1 MRFYAQRPVRFLRQV
16 IADVVVVAW
25 AVLVVIVA
33 RAAYELIRQ
42 LEAPARALADAGEGI
57 RGAFDGAAGT
67 AAGVPIVGEEL
78 ARALG
83 AGTAAGASLAD
94 AGREQLEAVNAIATG
109 AAVGIV
115 VLAAVPVVL
124 LWLTLRLRYARS
136 AAAARCA
143 GTDLLALRAMARRPV
158 RSLLAVSDDP
168 AAAWRRD
175 DRDVV
180 HGLAELELRSL
191 GLRAATRP

>member
-1 MRFYAQRPVRFLRQV
+1 MRFYAQRPVRFFRQL

-33 RAAYELIRQ
+33 QAAYELVVRLQ
-42 LEAPARALADAGEGI
+42 APARALTDAGEAI
-57 RGAFDGAAGT
+57 RGAFDDAAGT

-78 ARALG
+78 ARAFG
-83 AGTAAGASLAD
+83 TGTAAGASLAD
-94 AGREQLEAVNAIATG
+94 AGREQVATVAAIATW

-115 VLAAVPVVL
+115 VLGAVPVVL

-158 RSLLAVSDDP
+158 RRLLAVSEDP

-180 HGLAELELRSL
+180 HGLADLELRSL
-191 GLRAATRP
+191 GLRATRQ